1 MMRKFFLKEKIKE
14 LREYFNSKE
23 EIATVFLFGSYGT
36 EFYDPER
43 SDIDLAIIFTR
54 YLNLKEEM
62 LIDAEISIII
72 RRDDVDITNLNKS
85 RVDICHQI
93 LSTGEI
99 IYEKD
104 KLATVS
110 FIEKTLKH
118 YFDYGITLHKL
129 KVDFVEALREE
140 SATRDR

>member
-1 MMRKFFLKEKIKE
+1 MHKFFLKEKIKE
-14 LREYFNSKE
+14 LRDYFNSKE
-23 EIATVFLFGSYGT
+23 EILTVFLFGSYGT
-36 EFYDPER
+36 EFYDPDR

-72 RRDDVDITNLNKS
+72 GRDDLDITNLNKS

-93 LSTGEI
+93 LSTGEK

-104 KLATVS
+104 KLATVD

-129 KVDFVEALREE
+129 KVDFVEALKEE
-140 SATRDR
+140 AATRDR